1 MITKQLETVLKD
13 SLGHK
18 LQLKQKC
25 KQKVGELKK
34 ARVCTEW
41 RKARSRVAARNRR
54 EKESQLFRE
63 IATLL
68 PLAPNIEAQLDKASV
83 IRLTIAYLHLRAI
96 LNTPDPCTASAT
108 TPPASA
114 GPGEPAEVNKKGF
127 FNDALGRFLLIVS
140 LNGKIIYTTKDV
152 TFHTGIN
159 QMDLIGRSL
168 FDFMHP
174 CDQKELKESLTKLIG
189 CQEQQMC
196 ELFLRI
202 KSASNN
208 KLTPWKVIHCTG
220 VKKSSST
227 SGTSCL
233 LLLCRSLPVQ
243 DVIQIGAYLNFKTFL
258 SIHGP
263 DMKFT
268 YCHSGVQEMTG
279 FSDTELYGQSVYQY
293 YHPSDCQHIHKA
305 HLCLFAKGQVYTGKY
320 RLLQKHGGYVWVETE
335 ATVVY
340 NIRTGK
346 PESVVCVNYILS
358 GVEMADVVF
367 SLEQTDWLMKPCDP
381 LHSKFQPIHPF
392 TTTTQA
398 ESTAS
403 DKHAESVLR
412 DGAAN
417 GQSVIKQNSA
427 KCNSLT
433 CDICQLDLD
442 SLAPYIPMDEEDFL
456 LTPTSDSVAVNSDLK
471 RLPSRPCTS
480 LDLDQRPRLE
490 PVPPTEGVISPAL
503 RQTDSTFSLT
513 DGISKGAHAVL
524 VSSRPRHDTQHT
536 VNRNQVEHSS
546 QTPSFHKKTNHWTG
560 MAKVS
565 QHLTKA
571 LGKNSDGLQSYSLP
585 GSVPWDPV
593 FSNPPWYLPESHHT
607 TQTRAVKMHPAPTG
621 LPVLSSS
628 KAAARPE
635 LTMGSSSRMVVEA
648 VANYSRTIKEKK
660 GMCKAKTMLTV
671 LHPTLSSMSESE
683 PPAPSRSSSCSKSC
697 TTTTK

>member
-25 KQKVGELKK
+25 KQKVG
-34 ARVCTEW
+34 RVCTEW

-114 GPGEPAEVNKKGF
+114 GPGKEKNALS
-127 FNDALGRFLLIVS
+127 DALGRFLLIVS

-513 DGISKGAHAVL
+513 DGFRISKGAHAVL

-546 QTPSFHKKTNHWTG
+546 QTPSFHKKTNHWT
-560 MAKVS
+560 V
-565 QHLTKA
+565 KA
-571 LGKNSDGLQSYSLP
+571 LKSYSLP

-621 LPVLSSS
+621 LPVLSRWECEVNAPLGAPSQLLQGN
-628 KAAARPE
+628 E
-635 LTMGSSSRMVVEA
+635 LT
-648 VANYSRTIKEKK
+648 
-660 GMCKAKTMLTV
+660 TV
-671 LHPTLSSMSESE
+671 LDQVT
-683 PPAPSRSSSCSKSC
+683 PAVPWY
-697 TTTTK
+697 

>member
-1 MITKQLETVLKD
+1 MITKQLETVRKD
-13 SLGHK
+13 SLDHK

-25 KQKVGELKK
+25 KQKVDELKK

-68 PLAPNIEAQLDKASV
+68 PLAPNMEAQLDKASV

-96 LNTPDPCTASAT
+96 LNTPDPCIAPAST
-108 TPPASA
+108 QPASA
-114 GPGEPAEVNKKGF
+114 GPGEPTEVHKKGVL
-127 FNDALGRFLLIVS
+127 NDALGQFLLIVS
-140 LNGKIIYTTKDV
+140 VNAKIIYTTKDV

-174 CDQKELKESLTKLIG
+174 CDQKELKDSLTKLIG
-189 CQEQQMC
+189 CQEEQQTC
-196 ELFLRI
+196 EVFLRI
-202 KSASNN
+202 KGASNS

-227 SGTSCL
+227 PGCSCL

-243 DVIQIGAYLNFKTFL
+243 DVIEIGSYLNFKMFL

-293 YHPSDCQHIHKA
+293 YHPSDCQHIRKA

-367 SLEQTDWLMKPCDP
+367 SLEQTERLLKPCDP
-381 LHSKFQPIHPF
+381 LQSEVQPLHTPF
-392 TTTTQA
+392 NTTTQA
-398 ESTAS
+398 ASTAS
-403 DKHAESVLR
+403 DKHTQSVLR

-427 KCNSLT
+427 ECTSLT
-433 CDICQLDLD
+433 CD
-442 SLAPYIPMDEEDFL
+442 
-456 LTPTSDSVAVNSDLK
+456 
-471 RLPSRPCTS
+471 
-480 LDLDQRPRLE
+480 
-490 PVPPTEGVISPAL
+490 
-503 RQTDSTFSLT
+503 
-513 DGISKGAHAVL
+513 
-524 VSSRPRHDTQHT
+524 
-536 VNRNQVEHSS
+536 
-546 QTPSFHKKTNHWTG
+546 
-560 MAKVS
+560 
-565 QHLTKA
+565 
-571 LGKNSDGLQSYSLP
+571 
-585 GSVPWDPV
+585 
-593 FSNPPWYLPESHHT
+593 
-607 TQTRAVKMHPAPTG
+607 
-621 LPVLSSS
+621 
-628 KAAARPE
+628 
-635 LTMGSSSRMVVEA
+635 
-648 VANYSRTIKEKK
+648 
-660 GMCKAKTMLTV
+660 
-671 LHPTLSSMSESE
+671 
-683 PPAPSRSSSCSKSC
+683 
-697 TTTTK
+697 

>member
-34 ARVCTEW
+34 TRVCTEW

-83 IRLTIAYLHLRAI
+83 IRLTIAYLHLRGI

-243 DVIQIGAYLNFKTFL
+243 NVIQIGAYLNFKTFL

-367 SLEQTDWLMKPCDP
+367 SLEQTDRLMKPCDP

-433 CDICQLDLD
+433 C
-442 SLAPYIPMDEEDFL
+442 
-456 LTPTSDSVAVNSDLK
+456 
-471 RLPSRPCTS
+471 
-480 LDLDQRPRLE
+480 
-490 PVPPTEGVISPAL
+490 
-503 RQTDSTFSLT
+503 
-513 DGISKGAHAVL
+513 
-524 VSSRPRHDTQHT
+524 
-536 VNRNQVEHSS
+536 VEHSS

-607 TQTRAVKMHPAPTG
+607 TQTRAVKMLPAPTG

>member
-127 FNDALGRFLLIVS
+127 FNDALGRFLLILS

-367 SLEQTDWLMKPCDP
+367 SLEQTDRLMKPCDP

-433 CDICQLDLD
+433 C
-442 SLAPYIPMDEEDFL
+442 
-456 LTPTSDSVAVNSDLK
+456 
-471 RLPSRPCTS
+471 
-480 LDLDQRPRLE
+480 
-490 PVPPTEGVISPAL
+490 
-503 RQTDSTFSLT
+503 
-513 DGISKGAHAVL
+513 
-524 VSSRPRHDTQHT
+524 
-536 VNRNQVEHSS
+536 VEHSS

-621 LPVLSSS
+621 LPVLSRWECEVNAPLGAPSQLLQGN
-628 KAAARPE
+628 E
-635 LTMGSSSRMVVEA
+635 LT
-648 VANYSRTIKEKK
+648 
-660 GMCKAKTMLTV
+660 TV
-671 LHPTLSSMSESE
+671 LDQVT
-683 PPAPSRSSSCSKSC
+683 PAVPWY
-697 TTTTK
+697 